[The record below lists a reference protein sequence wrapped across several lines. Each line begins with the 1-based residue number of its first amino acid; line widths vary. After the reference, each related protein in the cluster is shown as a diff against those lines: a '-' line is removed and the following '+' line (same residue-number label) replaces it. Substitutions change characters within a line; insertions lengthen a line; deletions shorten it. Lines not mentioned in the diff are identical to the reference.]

1 MKGVEIPG
9 KRHSP
14 EQILDR
20 LREVE
25 VALSHGETVARA
37 VRQIAVTEQTY
48 YPWRNEYDGLS
59 IDQARKLKKLEL
71 ENARLKRAVA
81 DLTLD
86 KLILK
91 EAAEGNFRAL
101 LVAASVWS
109 TFDRYW
115 MFLNAKPAEF
125 SDSQEQPSVLS
136 VSAPRYHIRYHT
148 LIRFHGVLRSFKE
161 HREGL
166 IPSRCSVHFQF
177 GGA

>member
-14 EQILDR
+14 EQILHR

-48 YPWRNEYDGLS
+48 YPWRNEYGGLS

-71 ENARLKRAVA
+71 DNARLKRAVA

-86 KLILK
+86 KLIPK
-91 EAAEGNFRAL
+91 EAPEGNFRAL

-148 LIRFHGVLRSFKE
+148 LIRFHGVLRGVKE
-161 HREGL
+161 HREG
-166 IPSRCSVHFQF
+166 IKPSRC
-177 GGA
+177 